1 MSANYSTVQQTRVI
15 IILITVIAVLSQQ
28 ADPMHI
34 EQYVSKLLNFL
45 YIAVMWTL
53 KSIFGNLIVK
63 IGILCELW
71 WKTAVSIGEL
81 KCFMESDDLSQ
92 YVISNALSKTL
103 INTVPFTVYGF

>member
-53 KSIFGNLIVK
+53 KKFLETSL
-63 IGILCELW
+63 
-71 WKTAVSIGEL
+71 L
-81 KCFMESDDLSQ
+81 KLEYYAS
-92 YVISNALSKTL
+92 
-103 INTVPFTVYGF
+103 YGGRLLLV